1 MARTSELGSRKD
13 VAELR
18 APGTRLAGQ
27 SLTVYDAATGVDPP
41 AQAEPGDAH
50 RYKLADTRVWI
61 QDVVSVEAGDVFGL

>member
-13 VAELR
+13 VAELE
-18 APGTRLAGQ
+18 GTRNKVSGA
-27 SLTVYDAATGVDPP
+27 VPYDAATGVDPP
-41 AQAEPGDAH
+41 LQAEPGDAH